1 MTRTRIAVTTLLAVL
16 LIAAGLSVHSL
27 FAIAATGTGP
37 ETPSS
42 WVKGRTL
49 MASQPMN
56 ALRARTTPN
65 YGSGLFT
72 APTTPVKRLGDP
84 ATADVLMVG
93 DSITNGC
100 STELTAA
107 FAAKGQTL
115 AVIAQSGQ
123 NAAGLYLLL
132 SALDNTAPK
141 VVFAG
146 GTNDVFNPFGARAA
160 VADVKAWAA
169 SMAKTVYLVDTYVGR
184 TATLAHDI
192 RNAGQVNG
200 YLYGSGLPVLS
211 PVEALTAA
219 VGRGRTLSYYLSDGV
234 HYHPAA
240 GTGHGDGCAF
250 YAATIAAGV
259 Q

>member
-16 LIAAGLSVHSL
+16 LVWAGLSVQSL
-27 FAIAATGTGP
+27 LAIASGP

-42 WVKGRTL
+42 FTKGQL
-49 MASQPMN
+49 MKSQPLS
-56 ALRARTTPN
+56 ALRARTAID
-65 YGSGLFT
+65 YGSGLWVP
-72 APTTPVKRLGDP
+72 PTGAVKRVGDP

-100 STELTAA
+100 STDLIAA
-107 FAAKGQTL
+107 FATKGLTL

-132 SALDNTAPK
+132 SALDNTPQK

-146 GTNDVFNPFGARAA
+146 GTNDVFNPFGVRST
-160 VADVKAWAA
+160 VANVKQWGADTGV
-169 SMAKTVYLVDTYVGR
+169 TVHLVDTYVAR
-184 TATLAHDI
+184 PATMTHDQ
-192 RNAGQVNG
+192 RNSGQVNG
-200 YLYGSGLPVLS
+200 YLYGSGLHVIS

-219 VGRGRTLSYYLSDGV
+219 VGRGRPTNYYISSDGV
-234 HYHPAA
+234 HYWADA

-259 Q
+259 N